1 MEANELIGRRCHEIS
16 HHSSVPCSQHGE
28 HCPLETVFENGQATQ
43 VMHIHYDLEGR
54 EEWVQLSANPILD
67 EQGTPVY
74 MGEYI
79 QPLRPVCEDNRLLV
93 GRSPP
98 LMRMVSLLQRVAPTQ
113 TTVLLQGESGVGKE
127 QVAKYLHLYSERMN
141 GPFVV
146 VDCGVLGESLI
157 ESELFGHVKGSFTGA
172 TQHKKGLF
180 EAAHGGTLFIDE
192 IGELPLA
199 LQTKLLRA
207 LETNSIRPIGGTE
220 YIQTNVR
227 VIAATNRC
235 LQDMVREGSFRQD
248 LYYRLSAFPVHIP
261 PLRERKGDITAL
273 AEFFL
278 SQLPDGDRH
287 LPLTPEVIEALLVH
301 DYPGN
306 VRELKHIVERAAI
319 LAVGSN
325 IEVDHVVC
333 EPEVAEAASEDET
346 PSLDD
351 GQRDQ
356 LLNRRGGRIPDEAI
370 LTALKRARG
379 HRQQAAS
386 MLDISERTLYRHIQ
400 RLRGPNA

>member
-1 MEANELIGRRCHEIS
+1 
-16 HHSSVPCSQHGE
+16 
-28 HCPLETVFENGQATQ
+28 
-43 VMHIHYDLEGR
+43 
-54 EEWVQLSANPILD
+54 
-67 EQGTPVY
+67 
-74 MGEYI
+74 
-79 QPLRPVCEDNRLLV
+79 
-93 GRSPP
+93 
-98 LMRMVSLLQRVAPTQ
+98 
-113 TTVLLQGESGVGKE
+113 
-127 QVAKYLHLYSERMN
+127 MN
-141 GPFVV
+141 GPFGV

-207 LETNSIRPIGGTE
+207 LETSTIRPIGGTE

-227 VIAATNRC
+227 VIAATNRN
-235 LQDMVREGSFRQD
+235 LQDMVREGAFRQD
-248 LYYRLSAFPVHIP
+248 LYYRLSAFPIHIP
-261 PLRERKGDITAL
+261 PLRDRKGDITAL
-273 AEFFL
+273 AEYFL
-278 SQLPDGDRH
+278 SQLPEGDRH
-287 LPLTPEVIEALLVH
+287 LPLTPEVIETLLLH

-319 LAVGSN
+319 LAAGNTIGV
-325 IEVDHVVC
+325 EHVVC
-333 EPEVAEAASEDET
+333 EPEAAENRALAEAAAEEAL

-351 GQRDQ
+351 EQRDQ

-400 RLRGPNA
+400 RLRAVEA